1 MAYLQ
6 VVLMYVICINF
17 ELTTYIDVYL
27 KELDLRSNTIR
38 LDDVVQQM

>member
-6 VVLMYVICINF
+6 VVLMYVICINL
-17 ELTTYIDVYL
+17 ELTTYIDVSL